1 MSGSIRLVGGS
12 VLTEQGWVDT
22 DLTIVDGV
30 IADAAGDPG
39 PTELDCSGLLV
50 APGLVDVQCN
60 GAASVDLRSSPERIW
75 EVSAALP
82 RWGVTA
88 WLPTIVTSTPD
99 VIAEAQATIAAGP
112 PPGWSG
118 ATPLG
123 LHLEGPFLSPAA
135 AGAHPPDLLRAP
147 DADEA
152 SGWSPEAG
160 ILLVTLAPEL
170 DGALDVVE
178 TLRSNGVV
186 VSIGHSQATAAQV
199 DAAIAAGA
207 TSVTHLFNAMSPLHH
222 REPGVAG
229 TALHDAR
236 LSVGLIADG
245 VHVDPRVVRIAERAL
260 GDRLL
265 LVSDAV
271 ALLGVDGHDHATGV
285 RLADGTLA
293 GSVLPLVQ
301 AVTNLVAWTDSPP
314 ERALRA
320 ASSRPA
326 GLLGD
331 TGRGRLAPGC
341 RGDAVVLTEEL
352 DLVATVVAGE
362 LLHHR
367 P

>member
-1 MSGSIRLVGGS
+1 MSGSIRLVGGR
-12 VLTEQGWVDT
+12 VLSEQGWVDA
-22 DLTIVDGV
+22 DVSIVDGV
-30 IADAAGDPG
+30 VAGAPVDPE
-39 PTELDCSGLLV
+39 PTALDCSGLLV

-60 GAASVDLRSSPERIW
+60 GAVSVDLRASPERLW
-75 EVSAALP
+75 EVSADLP

-99 VIAEAQATIAAGP
+99 VIARAQATLAAEP

-118 ATPLG
+118 AMPLG
-123 LHLEGPFLSPAA
+123 LHLEGPFLSPSA

-152 SGWSPEAG
+152 SAWSPDAG
-160 ILLVTLAPEL
+160 IRLVTLAPEL
-170 DGALDVVE
+170 AGALDVVE

-229 TALHDAR
+229 SALQDDR
-236 LSVGLIADG
+236 LTVGLIADG

-260 GDRLL
+260 GDRLV

-271 ALLGVDGHDHATGV
+271 ALLGVDGHDPATGV
-285 RLADGTLA
+285 RLPDGTLA

-301 AVTNLVAWTDSPP
+301 AVANLVTWTGCTP
-314 ERALRA
+314 ERAVRA

-326 GLLGD
+326 ALLGD
-331 TGRGRLAPGC
+331 TVRGRLTPGGA
-341 RGDAVVLTEEL
+341 GDAVVLTPEL

-362 LLHHR
+362 ILHHR